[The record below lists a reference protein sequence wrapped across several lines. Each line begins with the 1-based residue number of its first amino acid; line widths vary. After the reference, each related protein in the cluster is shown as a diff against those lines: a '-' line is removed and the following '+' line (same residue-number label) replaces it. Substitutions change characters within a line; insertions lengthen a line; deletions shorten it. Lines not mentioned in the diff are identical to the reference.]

1 MSNFKLDLARGQ
13 KGEQKLLERFP
24 NLIRKDGRSHD
35 FETPSGLKVETKFD
49 STKYQNIFI
58 ETISNSNKQSPGG
71 CYQSLLKGVDLFVY
85 VFERDNSTYC
95 YRVSDLCWFLFKTKG
110 TYEQKR
116 VRNKTYDS
124 FGYAIPIEDL
134 KHLEISLES
143 VL

>member
-13 KGEQKLLERFP
+13 KGEALLLERFP
-24 NLIRKDGRSHD
+24 NLIKCDGRNHD
-35 FETPSGLKVETKFD
+35 FETESGLRVETKFD
-49 STKYQNIFI
+49 STKYSNIFV

-71 CYQSLLKGVDLFVY
+71 VWQSLLKNVDLYVY

-95 YRVSDLCWFLFKTKG
+95 YRVNELAWFMFLNKEKYDLKKIWNKG
-110 TYEQKR
+110 YYT
-116 VRNKTYDS
+116 
-124 FGYAIPIEDL
+124 FGYPVPIVDL